1 MKFDENLRALRK
13 EKDFSQEYLAE
24 RMNVSRQTISK
35 WENGTAMPDLKKLT
49 ELAELFDTSMDEL
62 LGTSSP
68 APRDD
73 VYSIEDVNKIV
84 KSELEKYDSK
94 HKARRIITSL
104 SIIFLAIGL
113 IINSINIKSS
123 VDNLNNSI
131 SSINAGQVVY
141 KDSDEESSIT
151 DYVRY
156 YITSI
161 PKSEPSIAEV
171 QFVYDPVTYTK
182 NTQVTFTVADMA
194 SSSLEPNQAVAEES
208 NGKFVANLEVN
219 FASFNSA
226 SIKID
231 DGVNI
236 SNETLDID
244 WAVLYRD
251 FTDTFFDYIINEG
264 GKKYTVEF
272 FNKMSV
278 GWNNRADLPSITEA
292 YLEAK
297 DDHKVIYSTKLDI
310 NVGSDSTQVTPKNFL
325 IDNPQATIY
334 IKLVDEYGT
343 RYYINGVYETAD
355 ESENNISIE
364 FTSGGRLSIEGP
376 HKFNYYE

>member
-68 APRDD
+68 VPRDD

-84 KSELEKYDSK
+84 KAELEKYDSK

-131 SSINAGQVVY
+131 SSINAGQVIY
-141 KDSDEESSIT
+141 KDNDEESSIT

-226 SIKID
+226 SIKVD

-272 FNKMSV
+272 FNEMSV

-343 RYYINGVYETAD
+343 RYYINGVYETTD